1 MKTLVLVLKHKWY
14 DMIDS
19 GVKKEEYRKI
29 KPYWEER
36 LLDYKTLSRYV
47 EDNRTKLRVMQL
59 LFPHR
64 PAIDDVCGQFPRGY
78 THVRF
83 HRGYTPVSMTFAVK
97 EITVGMG
104 NPAWGAPDG
113 EPVFIIRLG
122 ERSDGGEAHP

>member
-19 GVKKEEYRKI
+19 GVKNEEYRKI
-29 KPYWEER
+29 QPYWENR
-36 LLDYKTLSRYV
+36 LVDYKALSKYV
-47 EDNRTKLRVMQL
+47 EDNRMYLRVKRMF
-59 LFPHR
+59 FPFR
-64 PAIDDVCGQFPRGY
+64 PAIDDVCGQFP
-78 THVRF
+78 
-83 HRGYTPVSMTFAVK
+83 RGYTPVSMTFAVK

-122 ERSDGGEAHP
+122 ARSDGGEAQLCHKNA